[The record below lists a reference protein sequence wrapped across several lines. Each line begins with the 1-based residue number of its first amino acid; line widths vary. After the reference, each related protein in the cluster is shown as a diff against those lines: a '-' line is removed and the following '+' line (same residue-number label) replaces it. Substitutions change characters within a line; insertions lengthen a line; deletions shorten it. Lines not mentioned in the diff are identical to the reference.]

1 MTGQNSSPLFLAT
14 VTLFLAT
21 VTILII
27 FSCWFLLGN
36 NAGETILEE
45 QADGAAGAAAASATP
60 DGNASIPPG
69 SGVSAETGEE
79 DAAERLPVTPAGE
92 GQHTI
97 SGRLVLADGTPPP
110 RGVEL
115 SLAHLSP
122 PFTFLSIQQME
133 RRKTLCITKEK
144 QLDDI
149 RSLRRVFSDGG
160 GRFHFENLTPG
171 TYRVIPLDPFYHL
184 DRSRGLTAGPTATAS
199 RPPADTE
206 SRPPVDL
213 ILREGG
219 ALDGIVRNSRGEP
232 LAGAAVTLRER
243 FDVLIAFS
251 SKKGMRSPF
260 TARSAGDGTFR
271 FNGVPC
277 GVSFLLDISCEGQAS
292 VVGEPVSLIKGTRQF
307 IEIAMPEGAAIS
319 GLVQDEKGSPAPGKK
334 VRLVKSDDILASTT
348 SMDGKNETVIP
359 SGKDGTFRF
368 GNLMAGTYRV
378 MVNEK
383 GLVRTG
389 HRKIKLAAGEER
401 KDLVLVLKRG
411 LSLAGRVVSSK
422 GEPVAGALV
431 KAVPEFDLMNLLDTI
446 DNASFLTAN
455 ATDEEGR
462 FCCTGLATGIY
473 DLEIVRRGIK
483 DTSHKGFEAGKTDLL
498 ITLEWGGIAGIA
510 VSTIDGEPVTDY
522 RITLE
527 PQGMKSLLDP
537 YGLKSK
543 IKRRIED
550 EQGKFEIIP
559 LKPGSYMM
567 TVKAEGFGRHRIRNV
582 CVEDGE
588 TARGIIVMLS
598 GEASVSGVVFDAET
612 KEPLEGAR
620 ISLKTGIEG
629 MIAEFV
635 GSDVSLSDEAGR
647 YTFGGLSSGPVRLFV
662 SHGDY
667 ETRPLDELHLSDG
680 EKIEGFDAALTK
692 GAVVRGHV
700 YGSDRTPVE
709 GANIMVSSPLGTSLK
724 STRTDREGFYELSGF
739 APGSYTVLRMAM
751 KIDMDEDFIQSMT
764 SGFDIR
770 PVSLEKDEI
779 REIDFFVDGGG
790 EAGAISGRVTE
801 AGSPVSKALISLLPV
816 NGGDGAMPTMTATTD
831 SDGHY
836 SFRKVDPGDYT
847 FRVVRTENLAIGG
860 GTESVFRTTIPDSDT
875 FEFDMELPGAAIE
888 GSVTDGD
895 TFRYLP
901 SIRILIRRSEGSESN
916 DPLSRAMAGRV
927 GEVYTDRDGR
937 FRIGNLKPG
946 SYDLIAGGSNMMGID
961 SGGFAR
967 QRVEGVVVGKDQV
980 VRGVAIR
987 LERGG
992 SIEGVLTGKRGAPAA
1007 NASVFF
1013 QPERE
1018 GKFDTFSECYSD
1030 GGGKFRYTGLAP
1042 GRYTLAIKHPSY
1054 ALTLVY
1060 DVVVR
1065 KDATRTVNLTLGKGA
1080 EILVSV
1086 RDESTRE
1093 YISGARIELVDP
1105 AGNRLTGLLGLDDIM
1120 GLFYSSGGTA
1130 GGPRSIGRYAP
1141 GTYYVTASHSDYG
1154 TKQLEFEITAGDS
1167 SLTFTISL

>member
-1 MTGQNSSPLFLAT
+1 MTGQKRTPLFLAT
-14 VTLFLAT
+14 VILFIAT
-21 VTILII
+21 ITSVIV
-27 FSCWFLLGN
+27 FSCWFLFDYD
-36 NAGETILEE
+36 AGKTILDSGTGNA
-45 QADGAAGAAAASATP
+45 ADTVAASAAP
-60 DGNASIPPG
+60 DENASTGTG
-69 SGVSAETGEE
+69 SGILAETGEE
-79 DAAERLPVTPAGE
+79 DAAERLPVTPADG
-92 GQHTI
+92 GQLTI
-97 SGRLVLADGTPPP
+97 SGRLALADGTPPP
-110 RGVEL
+110 HPVEL
-115 SLAHLSP
+115 SVAHLRP
-122 PFTFLSIQQME
+122 PFTFLSMQQMG
-133 RRKTLCITKEK
+133 RIKKLCITQEK
-144 QLDDI
+144 QLAEA

-160 GRFHFENLTPG
+160 GRFRFEKLPPG
-171 TYRVIPLDPFYHL
+171 AYRVIPLDPFFYL
-184 DRSRGLTAGPTATAS
+184 DRSRELTAGPDAAGSTS
-199 RPPADTE
+199 PA
-206 SRPPVDL
+206 DL

-219 ALDGIVRNSRGEP
+219 ALEGIVRSSLGEP

-243 FDVLIAFS
+243 FDVLFAFS

-260 TARSAGDGTFR
+260 TTWTSMDGTFR
-271 FNGVPC
+271 INGVPC
-277 GVSFLLDISCEGQAS
+277 GASCLLDISCEDQAS
-292 VVGEPVSLIKGTRQF
+292 IVGKPVSLVKGTRQF
-307 IEIAMPEGAAIS
+307 VEIAMPEAAAIS
-319 GLVQDEKGSPAPGKK
+319 GLVQDEKENPAPGKK

-348 SMDGKNETVIP
+348 SLDGKNETVVP
-359 SGKDGTFRF
+359 SREDGTFRF
-368 GNLMAGTYRV
+368 DNLMAGTYRV
-378 MVNEK
+378 MVNEE

-389 HRKIKLAAGEER
+389 HKKIKLVAGEER
-401 KDLVLVLKRG
+401 KDLILVLKRG
-411 LSLAGRVVSSK
+411 LTLAGRVVSST
-422 GEPVAGALV
+422 GEPVSGALV
-431 KAVPEFDLMNLLDTI
+431 KAVPEFDLANLLDTI
-446 DNASFLTAN
+446 DNASFLTADT
-455 ATDEEGR
+455 TDDEGG
-462 FCCTGLATGIY
+462 FCCTGLAAGTY
-473 DLEIVRRGIK
+473 DLEIMRRGIK
-483 DTSHKGFEAGKTDLL
+483 DTSQKGFDAGRTDLL

-543 IKRRIED
+543 IERRIED
-550 EQGKFEIIP
+550 EQGKFEIVP

-567 TVKAEGFGRHRIRNV
+567 TVKAKGFGRHRVKNV
-582 CVEDGE
+582 CVEDGK
-588 TARGIIVMLS
+588 TRGGIIVMLS
-598 GEASVSGVVFDAET
+598 EEASVSGVVFDAET
-612 KEPLEGAR
+612 KEPIEGAR

-629 MIAEFV
+629 MIAEFS
-635 GSDVSLSDEAGR
+635 GSELSLSDETGR

-662 SHGDY
+662 AHGDY
-667 ETRPLDELHLSDG
+667 ETRPLDELHLSEG

-700 YGSDRTPVE
+700 YGPDNAPVE
-709 GANIMVSSPLGTSLK
+709 GANIMASSPMGTSLK
-724 STRTDREGFYELSGF
+724 STRTDREGFYEMSGF

-764 SGFDIR
+764 SGLDIR

-779 REIDFFVDGGG
+779 KEIDFFADGGG

-801 AGSPVSKALISLLPV
+801 AGSPVAKALISLLPV
-816 NGGDGAMPTMTATTD
+816 NGDDGTMPTMTATTD
-831 SDGHY
+831 QDGRY
-836 SFRKVDPGDYT
+836 SFRKVNPGDYT
-847 FRVVRTENLAIGG
+847 FRVVRTENLALGG

-895 TFRYLP
+895 TLRYLP
-901 SIRILIRRSEGSESN
+901 SIRILIRRSEGSESD

-927 GEVYTDRDGR
+927 GEIYTSKDGR
-937 FRIGNLKPG
+937 FRIGNLRPG

-992 SIEGVLTGKRGAPAA
+992 SIEGVLTGRRGAPAA

-1060 DVVVR
+1060 DVAVR
-1065 KDATRTVNLTLGKGA
+1065 KDATRTVNLTLSEGA
-1080 EILVSV
+1080 EILVIV
-1086 RDESTRE
+1086 RDEATGKT
-1093 YISGARIELVDP
+1093 ISGARIDLVDR

-1120 GLFYSSGGTA
+1120 GLFYSSGGA
-1130 GGPRSIGRYAP
+1130 AAGPRSIGRYAP
-1141 GTYYVTASHSDYG
+1141 GTYYVTVSHSDYG
-1154 TKQLEFEITAGDS
+1154 SKQLEFGITAGDS
-1167 SLTFTISL
+1167 SLTLPISL